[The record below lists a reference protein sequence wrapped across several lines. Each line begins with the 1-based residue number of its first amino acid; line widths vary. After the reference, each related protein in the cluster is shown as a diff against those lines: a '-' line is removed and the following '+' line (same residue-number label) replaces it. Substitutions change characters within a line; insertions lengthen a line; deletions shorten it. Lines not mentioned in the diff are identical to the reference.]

1 MSPILKGVVASGIT
15 GRLNTWAPTSAY
27 DALSTVIVPSGG
39 LSSITFA
46 GIPQTGYSH
55 LQIRAIAKTDRA
67 DTDDV
72 ILMQFN
78 GDTAANY
85 SWHIL
90 RGNSSV
96 AASGATA
103 NASNISI
110 QYGAT
115 GNSGATNIFAGSVV
129 DILDYQNAN
138 KNKTTRTL
146 NGMDLNG
153 SGWIYLQSGNWRSTA
168 AINSITLDQQY
179 GSNFAEH
186 SQFALYGVK

>member
-1 MSPILKGVVASGIT
+1 MSPLPALGFFAKPVIAGG
-15 GRLNTWAPTSAY
+15 GGPEGAY
-27 DALSTVIVPSGG
+27 DALATVTLSASASSVTFVGIPSG
-39 LSSITFA
+39 
-46 GIPQTGYSH
+46 YKH

-67 DTDDV
+67 ETDDV

-85 SWHIL
+85 SWHWL
-90 RGNSSV
+90 RGNGSV

-110 QYGAT
+110 QYGAS
-115 GNSGATNIFAGSVV
+115 GNSGATNVFAASIV
-129 DILDYQNAN
+129 DILDYENTN

-153 SGWIYLQSGNWRSTA
+153 SGWIYLQSGNWRSTSA
-168 AINSITLDQQY
+168 VTSITLNRQY
-179 GSNFAEH
+179 GSNFNQY
-186 SQFALYGVK
+186 SSFALYGIK